1 MPFKIELNDAYKAFT
16 FDQDKILP
24 PEETVKRFKEKL
36 KKVNLD
42 ILKGTVRID
51 NKRLDIPVYFS
62 LCGKDAYNIIGT
74 KKQMG
79 KGGTPSQAEASAV
92 MELAERF
99 SFFSFTKN
107 PDNFFTERFCNLKDK
122 ALPFDMIARSVH
134 DESPDLPATRKIFE
148 NLPLK
153 WTWAYNLTCQEE
165 TLVPF
170 DWFFAI
176 NEFNGPSAGN
186 CVEEAISQGIC
197 EIIER
202 HTSSVVSHKKFKVP
216 AIRVDS
222 ATDSLVVE
230 MIGKYRKVGVKLFVS
245 DFTLDTGIPTVG
257 VLAYDPN
264 TFPGLSEIVWTA
276 GTTPNPQKAFSRAL
290 TEVAQL
296 AGDFDTASNY
306 VASGLP
312 KFKKQDDAD
321 YIMNPGKEIDIGAL
335 PDLSDENIKIEV
347 QNCLTAL
354 ANIGMEVLIINTTH
368 ADLEIPAFYTII
380 PGAHFRERALGT
392 SVGMFSA
399 KHIATNRS
407 PLEAIAELNKI
418 DQDIP
423 GKYYVQFYLGS
434 CHITLDDPKSALKY
448 FEAALNLDPHEQD
461 VPSIY
466 SYMGV
471 ALKDMGE
478 YRKAL
483 EVLQKGEQ
491 LDQERTDIY
500 NLMGFC
506 HFKLKEH
513 EAAIENFRKVI
524 DLDPSSA
531 IDYANI
537 ASNYR
542 DMGLRTK
549 AIRYYEMALA
559 LDSSIEFAKK
569 NLKKLKRA
577 GKLIR
582 CRKCPILFF
591 TSAVHWFISF
601 KIFDVRCLS
610 DFVLS
615 KRAATAPI
623 SVKNT

>member
-1 MPFKIELNDAYKAFT
+1 MLFWSKFMSFKIELNDAYKAYT
-16 FDQDKILP
+16 FDQDKILS
-24 PEETVKRFKEKL
+24 PEDTVKRFKKKL
-36 KKVNLD
+36 RKVNLD
-42 ILKGTVRID
+42 ILKRTVRID
-51 NKRLDIPVYFS
+51 NRRLDIPVYYS
-62 LCGKDAYNIIGT
+62 LCGEDACNIIGT

-79 KGGTPSQAEASAV
+79 KGGTPNQAEASAV

-99 SFFSFTKN
+99 SFFSFAKN
-107 PDNFFTERFCNLKDK
+107 PDNFFTERFCNLRDK
-122 ALPFDMIARSVH
+122 ALPFDMIAKSVH
-134 DESPDLPATRKIFE
+134 DESSDLPVARKIFE

-153 WTWAYNLTCQEE
+153 WTRAYNLTRQKEI
-165 TLVPF
+165 LVPF

-202 HTSSVVSHKKFKVP
+202 HTSSLVSHHQLNVP
-216 AIRVDS
+216 AIRIDS

-230 MIGKYRKVGVKLFVS
+230 MIGKYRHAGVKLFAS

-257 VLAYDPN
+257 VLAYDPS
-264 TFPGLSEIVWTA
+264 TFPALSEIVWTA

-312 KFKKQDDAD
+312 KFKKLADAD
-321 YIMNPGKEIDIGAL
+321 YIMHPGKEIEIRAL
-335 PDLSDENIKIEV
+335 PDLSDDNIRIEV
-347 QNCLTAL
+347 QNCLAAL
-354 ANIGMEVLIINTTH
+354 SNIGMEVLIVNTTH

-392 SVGMFSA
+392 GVGMFSA
-399 KHIATNRS
+399 KHIAASRN
-407 PLEAIAELNKI
+407 PHEAIAELKKI
-418 DQDIP
+418 DKDMP
-423 GKYYVQFYLGS
+423 RKYYVKFYLGS
-434 CHITLDDPKSALKY
+434 CHIALDDPKPALTY
-448 FEAALNLDPHEQD
+448 FEDALNLDPHEQD

-471 ALKDMGE
+471 ALKDMGQ

-483 EVLQKGEQ
+483 ELLRKGEQ

-506 HFKLKEH
+506 HFMLKEH
-513 EAAIENFRKVI
+513 EAAIQNFKKVI
-524 DLDPSSA
+524 QLDPSSA

-542 DMGLRTK
+542 DLGQDAK
-549 AIRYYEMALA
+549 AIQYYEMALT
-559 LDSSIEFAKK
+559 LDASIEFARK
-569 NLKKLKRA
+569 NLEKLRQKTALKR
-577 GKLIR
+577 KPLDSTPNI
-582 CRKCPILFF
+582 
-591 TSAVHWFISF
+591 
-601 KIFDVRCLS
+601 
-610 DFVLS
+610 
-615 KRAATAPI
+615 
-623 SVKNT
+623 

>member
-1 MPFKIELNDAYKAFT
+1 MPFKIELNDAYKAYT
-16 FDQDKILP
+16 FDQDKILA
-24 PEETVKRFKEKL
+24 PEDTVKRFKEKL

-51 NKRLDIPVYFS
+51 NKRLEIPVYFS
-62 LCGKDAYNIIGT
+62 LCGKDAQNIIGT

-99 SFFSFTKN
+99 SFFSFVKN
-107 PDNFFTERFCNLKDK
+107 PNNFITERYCNLKDN
-122 ALPFDMIARSVH
+122 ALPFEMIAKSVH
-134 DESPDLPATRKIFE
+134 DESADLPITRKIFE

-153 WTWAYNLTCQEE
+153 WTWAYNLTRQEA

-186 CVEEAISQGIC
+186 CAEEAISQGIC
-197 EIIER
+197 EIVER
-202 HTSSVVSHKKFKVP
+202 HTSSLVSHNQLKVP
-216 AIRVDS
+216 AVRVDS

-264 TFPGLSEIVWTA
+264 TFPELSEIVWTA

-312 KFKKQDDAD
+312 KFKKLTDAD
-321 YIMNPGKEIDIGAL
+321 YVINPGREIDIGAL
-335 PDLSDENIKIEV
+335 PDLSDDNIKIEV

-354 ANIGMEVLIINTTH
+354 AKAGMQVLIINTTH
-368 ADLEIPAFYTII
+368 SDLEIPAFYTII

-392 SVGMFSA
+392 NVGMFSA
-399 KHIATNRS
+399 KHIATSRS
-407 PLEAIAELNKI
+407 PLDAIAELNKI
-418 DQDIP
+418 DRDLP
-423 GKYYVQFYLGS
+423 GKYYVRFYLGS
-434 CHITLDDPKSALKY
+434 CHIALGDPKSALKY
-448 FEAALNLDPHEQD
+448 FEAALNLDPHKQD

-483 EVLQKGEQ
+483 EVLQRGEQ

-513 EAAIENFRKVI
+513 ETAIENFKKVI
-524 DLDPSSA
+524 ELDPSSA

-559 LDSSIEFAKK
+559 LDPSIEFAKE
-569 NLKKLKRA
+569 NLKKLKR
-577 GKLIR
+577 
-582 CRKCPILFF
+582 
-591 TSAVHWFISF
+591 
-601 KIFDVRCLS
+601 
-610 DFVLS
+610 
-615 KRAATAPI
+615 
-623 SVKNT
+623 